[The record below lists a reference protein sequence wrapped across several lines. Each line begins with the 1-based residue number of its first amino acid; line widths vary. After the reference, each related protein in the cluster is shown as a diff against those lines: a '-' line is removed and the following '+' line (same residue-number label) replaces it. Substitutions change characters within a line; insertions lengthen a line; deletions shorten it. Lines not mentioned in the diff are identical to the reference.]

1 MADQN
6 PFDGL
11 SDKVW
16 AVVETNM
23 GYDGSW
29 TPADLSGEQTARV
42 LFGEPTKEEKL
53 GEYGDSYD
61 PRTFF
66 MEYWDGDFVGLFES
80 VRATTEEYVTINDKR
95 YYVQDVKAKYDG
107 RNYRAKL
114 QYSPL

>member
-1 MADQN
+1 MAEQN

-11 SDKVW
+11 SDKVF
-16 AVVETNM
+16 AAVETNM

-29 TPADLSGEQTARV
+29 SPADSSPEQTARV

-66 MEYWDGDFVGLFES
+66 MEYWDGDFTGLFES
-80 VRATTEEYVTINDKR
+80 VRDGVEEFVTINSKR
-95 YYVQDVKAKYDG
+95 YYVADVKAKYDG
-107 RNYRAKL
+107 RNYRSKVV
-114 QYSPL
+114 YSPL